1 MFYVSIPRGV
11 LDKVMDR
18 AESTDKEIIGILV
31 GNIEE
36 HTIIIEDAVSGEHE
50 SDSTRAVLP
59 PKTIAEVTD
68 KIMKGEIEGTIVGW
82 YHSHPG
88 FGIFMSQTDVNT
100 HRTLLQFSSKV
111 TAMIVDPEDGDFGFF
126 TVHDQEGTIQLQ
138 KDQVHIFEEDEEKVP
153 KRFSSPPVIPKKTKK
168 KGRRTQIAM
177 PPPFEPRR
185 SNTKL
190 IAVGIVAA
198 VLCLAIGGFILWRYL
213 QEEPNYSTVDTITLM
228 GERGRN
234 KQNVSIFDN
243 VIEIHANVTV
253 VEGKITEGGLRFY
266 LSQRGGGWAFLGND
280 STPQNDTYTLIF
292 STRRYEEGIHQI
304 KVNFTDT
311 LDQTWEKDSEP
322 FIIDNIRDPP
332 SVRFLYPRNME
343 IIDGNITIYSE
354 VKDDENNIYSVGFYY
369 ENSTINRTKI
379 GETRHIGE
387 LVYVTNWNTN
397 QLPNG
402 TYEIKVEAEDRNLY
416 MDEEII
422 TVYIIH
428 AR

>member
-1 MFYVSIPRGV
+1 MFYVSISKGV
-11 LDKVMDR
+11 LNKVMDR

-36 HTIIIEDAVSGEHE
+36 HTIVIEDAVSGEHE
-50 SDSTRAVLP
+50 SDNTRAALP

-68 KIMKGEIEGTIVGW
+68 KIMKGNIKGTIVGW

-100 HRTLLQFSSKV
+100 QKTLLQFSSKV
-111 TAMIVDPEDGDFGFF
+111 TAMIVDPDDGDFGFF
-126 TVHDQEGTIQLQ
+126 TVHDQEGTIQLE
-138 KDQVHIFEEDEEKVP
+138 KDQVHVYDEDEEKIP
-153 KRFSSPPVIPKKTKK
+153 KRFSSPPVIPIKTKK

-190 IAVGIVAA
+190 IAVGAVVA
-198 VLCLAIGGFILWRYL
+198 VVCLVIGGFILWRYI
-213 QEEPNYSTVDTITLM
+213 QEEPKYSSVDNISLF
-228 GERGRN
+228 GERGKN

-243 VIEIHANVTV
+243 VIEIRANVTV
-253 VEGKITEGGLRFY
+253 VEGKITEDGLRFF
-266 LSQRGGGWAFLGND
+266 LSLKGGGWAVLGND
-280 STPQNDTYTLIF
+280 SAPVNDTYTLIF
-292 STRRYEEGIHQI
+292 STRRYEEGIHQV

-322 FIIDNIRDPP
+322 FIIDNIQDPP
-332 SVRFLYPRNME
+332 SVRFLYPRNRE

-369 ENSTINRTKI
+369 ENSTINSTKI
-379 GETRHIGE
+379 GETIHVGE
-387 LVYVTNWNTN
+387 LVYRTNWDTN

-402 TYEIKVEAEDRNLY
+402 TYQIKVKAEDRNLY
-416 MDEEII
+416 MDEENI
-422 TVYIIH
+422 TVYILH